1 MSYSAYEILRRG
13 FKVWYGS
20 FMGMYK
26 RLLSVDGTYDFEKF
40 WKNVVMTELDG
51 IVIDHTP
58 PKVVVIYGLET
69 SYDAIEKLKNTQF
82 VGFRYFTLSSSQFD
96 RYALLLGF
104 KTKAEMLKSLREQ
117 KKSHDFFISV
127 GFKV

>member
-26 RLLSVDGTYDFEKF
+26 RLLAVDGEYTFEKF

-51 IVIDHTP
+51 VVIDQMP
-58 PKVVVIYGLET
+58 PKVVVIYGLDT
-69 SYDAIEKLKNTQF
+69 SYDAVEKLKSTQF

-96 RYALLLGF
+96 TYALLLGF

-117 KKSHDFFISV
+117 RKSHEFFMSV

>member
-1 MSYSAYEILRRG
+1 MSYSAYDVLRKG
-13 FKVWYGS
+13 FRVWYGS

-26 RLLSVDGTYDFEKF
+26 RLLAVDGEYTFEKF

-51 IVIDHTP
+51 IVIDQMP

-69 SYDAIEKLKNTQF
+69 SYDAVEKLKSTQF

-96 RYALLLGF
+96 NYALLLGF
-104 KTKAEMLKSLREQ
+104 KTKPEMLKSLREQ
-117 KKSHDFFISV
+117 RKSHEFFMSV
-127 GFKV
+127 GFKL

>member
-1 MSYSAYEILRRG
+1 MSYSAYDVLRKG
-13 FKVWYGS
+13 FRVWYGS

-26 RLLSVDGTYDFEKF
+26 RLLAVDGEYTFEKF

-51 IVIDHTP
+51 IVIDQMP

-69 SYDAIEKLKNTQF
+69 SYDAVEKLKTAQF

-96 RYALLLGF
+96 TYALLLGF
-104 KTKAEMLKSLREQ
+104 KTKAEMQKSLREQ
-117 KKSHDFFISV
+117 RKSHEFFMSV
-127 GFKV
+127 GFKL

>member
-1 MSYSAYEILRRG
+1 MLYSAYDILRRG

-26 RLLSVDGTYDFEKF
+26 QLLKVDGTYNFEEF

-69 SYDAIEKLKNTQF
+69 SYDAVEKLKTAQF

-96 RYALLLGF
+96 TYALLLGF

-117 KKSHDFFISV
+117 RKSHEFFMSV
-127 GFKV
+127 GFKL

>member
-1 MSYSAYEILRRG
+1 MSYSAYDVLRKG
-13 FKVWYGS
+13 FRVWYGS

-26 RLLSVDGTYDFEKF
+26 RLLSVDGTYNFEKF

-51 IVIDHTP
+51 IVIDKMP

-69 SYDAIEKLKNTQF
+69 SYDVVEKLKNTEF
-82 VGFRYFTLSSSQFD
+82 VGYRYFTLSSSQFD

-104 KTKAEMLKSLREQ
+104 KTKPEMLKSLRAQ

>member
-1 MSYSAYEILRRG
+1 MSYSAYDVLRKG
-13 FKVWYGS
+13 FRVWYGS

-26 RLLSVDGTYDFEKF
+26 RLLDVDGNYNFEKF

-51 IVIDHTP
+51 VVIDQMP
-58 PKVVVIYGLET
+58 PKVVVIYGLDT
-69 SYDAIEKLKNTQF
+69 SYDAVEKLKSTQF
-82 VGFRYFTLSSSQFD
+82 VGLRYFTLSSSQFD
-96 RYALLLGF
+96 TYALLLGF

>member
-1 MSYSAYEILRRG
+1 MSYSAYDVLRKG
-13 FKVWYGS
+13 FRVWYGS

-40 WKNVVMTELDG
+40 WRNVVMTELNG
-51 IVIDHTP
+51 VVIDQMP

-69 SYDAIEKLKNTQF
+69 SYDVIERLKNTHF
-82 VGFRYFTLSSSQFD
+82 VGCRYYTLSSSQFD
-96 RYALLLGF
+96 TYALLLGF
-104 KTKAEMLKSLREQ
+104 KTKAEMLKSLRKQ
-117 KKSHDFFISV
+117 KNSHDFFISV

>member
-1 MSYSAYEILRRG
+1 MSYSAYDILRKG
-13 FKVWYGS
+13 FRVWYGS

-26 RLLSVDGTYDFEKF
+26 RLLAVDGNYDFEKF

-51 IVIDHTP
+51 VVIDQML
-58 PKVVVIYGLET
+58 PKVVVIYGLES
-69 SYDAIEKLKNTQF
+69 SYDVVEKLKNTHF
-82 VGFRYFTLSSSQFD
+82 VGCRYYTLSSNQFD
-96 RYALLLGF
+96 TYALLLGF

>member
-1 MSYSAYEILRRG
+1 MSYSTYDILRKG
-13 FKVWYGS
+13 FRVWYGS

-26 RLLSVDGTYDFEKF
+26 RLLAVDGEYTFEKF

-51 IVIDHTP
+51 IVIDQMP

-69 SYDAIEKLKNTQF
+69 SYDAVEKLKSTQF

-117 KKSHDFFISV
+117 RKSHEFFMSV
-127 GFKV
+127 GFKL